1 MKTKETPETDQW
13 ISPVT
18 IFDAQGQVVQVIP
31 GLEFR
36 RRARAHTDAT
46 TPERAGNS
54 RVFVHR

>member
-1 MKTKETPETDQW
+1 MKNKETPDIDQW

-18 IFDAQGQVVQVIP
+18 IFDAQGQVVQIIP

-46 TPERAGNS
+46 TPERAGS
-54 RVFVHR
+54 S